1 MWDRRSFGKMCP
13 EGGGREMVLMQGRS
27 CVNSERLLVVRSR
40 LSRHPHFKFL
50 LLHSL
55 FNVAYILPSHF
66 LNSLPLCQTNLILS
80 GLSPISLLSHVPDI
94 LMTSPESIPKKQ
106 MTKPLHFFPFG
117 HSTVPSLNLYMWSTY
132 SHGIRGGLLQ
142 GGWRERVGLLML
154 SDLHTCR

>member
-1 MWDRRSFGKMCP
+1 MCP

-50 LLHSL
+50 LLRSL

-66 LNSLPLCQTNLILS
+66 LNSLPLCQTNLTLS

-142 GGWRERVGLLML
+142 AGWRERVGLLML